1 MVDGDAGASAHEG
14 APGRCICDIKPMVN
28 QIEYH
33 PGFGQIESAEYCQR
47 NGIVVEAWS
56 PLGSGDV
63 LKDATMKHLAEK
75 YQKSSAQICLRWL
88 LQKNIIPLPKSTHE
102 RFMAANLQ
110 VYDFELSDSD
120 MKVIDTLPY
129 CGGLHF
135 DPDSA
140 WS

>member
-1 MVDGDAGASAHEG
+1 MSA
-14 APGRCICDIKPMVN
+14 
-28 QIEYH
+28 
-33 PGFGQIESAEYCQR
+33 
-47 NGIVVEAWS
+47 VVA
-56 PLGSGDV
+56 
-63 LKDATMKHLAEK
+63 A
-75 YQKSSAQICLRWL
+75 
-88 LQKNIIPLPKSTHE
+88 KNIIPLPKSTHE

-110 VYDFELSDSD
+110 VYDFEVSDSD